1 MTDQEKESTA
11 PPMSRAASSGQ
22 PRAPSVWSSILLFA
36 VPVPLLAAAGL
47 AVYAIAAVALESD
60 LATFR
65 HGAGGFFD
73 YLSRLPYFSGLS
85 VAAAVLAAYL
95 TFRLWRSSSYRLRAL
110 LAGGV
115 ALFGAVIMAFAFHFL
130 GLDVTVRQTPA
141 LVLPPE
147 AFVAK
152 KQQSWTQP
160 DGGLLGGTV
169 IGSDDFGIV
178 VRTFDGKTWYVEAA
192 KGTPGLDYAQFMMQV
207 RVIGKPDGV
216 DTFQAQEIR
225 PWEYQKAPAV
235 GGQ

>member
-1 MTDQEKESTA
+1 MTDQEKKVAAPST
-11 PPMSRAASSGQ
+11 PPTASSGSS
-22 PRAPSVWSSILLFA
+22 RASSVWPKILLFA

-47 AVYAIAAVALESD
+47 AVYAIVVVAIEND
-60 LATFR
+60 LAAFR

-85 VAAAVLAAYL
+85 IAAAVLAAYVA
-95 TFRLWRSSSYRLRAL
+95 FRLWRYSSYRLRAL

-115 ALFGAVIMAFAFHFL
+115 ALFGAIILAFALHL
-130 GLDVTVRQTPA
+130 IGLDVTLRQPPA

-160 DGGLLGGTV
+160 GGGLLGGTV

-178 VRTFDGKTWYVEAA
+178 LRTFDGKTWYVEAT
-192 KGTPGLDYAQFMMQV
+192 KGTPGLDYAQFMSQV

-225 PWEYQKAPAV
+225 PWEYQKAPAA